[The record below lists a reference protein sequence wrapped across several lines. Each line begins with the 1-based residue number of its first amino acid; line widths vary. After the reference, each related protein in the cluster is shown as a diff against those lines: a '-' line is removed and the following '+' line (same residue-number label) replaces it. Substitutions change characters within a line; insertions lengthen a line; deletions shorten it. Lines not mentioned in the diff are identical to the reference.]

1 MYYHSNT
8 ILFHNGKWLK
18 AGEAVTDL
26 FSQTLH
32 YGNGAFEG
40 IRAYETD
47 GGTLVFKAK
56 EHYERLHYSARKMHI
71 KLDYSVEELIKITY
85 ELLEKNQFKNAYIRP
100 LVYLGANM
108 KLTPTADVHVLITAW
123 EWERYLGN
131 ELLDVM
137 ISSYKKPSPEALPVA
152 AKITGHYTNS
162 ILATSEAKNKG
173 YDEALLLDEKGYVA
187 EGPGANIFFEKDEVL
202 YTPPADNI
210 MAGITRNT
218 IIEYAREL
226 GYEVKEVFFKPE
238 DLFEADAAF
247 FTGTATEVAGI
258 HSVQGHT
265 MQANW
270 PDTIAYSL
278 HLMYR
283 QRVTHAEYYNF
294 TLV

>member
-8 ILFHNGKWLK
+8 ILFHNGKWVK

-56 EHYERLHYSARKMHI
+56 EHYERLHYSAKKMHI
-71 KLDYSVEELIKITY
+71 NLQYSVEELVKITY

-131 ELLDVM
+131 ELLEVM
-137 ISSYKKPSPEALPVA
+137 VSSYTKPAPDALPVA

-162 ILATSEAKNKG
+162 ILATAEAKSKG
-173 YDEALLLDEKGYVA
+173 YDEALLLDLNGYVA

-218 IIEYAREL
+218 IIGYAREL
-226 GYEVKEVFFKPE
+226 GYTVNEVFFKPE

-258 HSVQGHT
+258 RSIQGQN

-283 QRVTHAEYYNF
+283 QRVTHAEYYDF